1 MLNRMSG
8 LFFALVGV
16 LLLAWLTPNHTEIT
30 DFGWLKP
37 ATLPNILSV
46 IMIIGGL
53 LQTFLPTGKAELDG
67 ALTLR
72 AAIFLALCLAAL
84 LLMKYLGFLIVAPT
98 LAFVVMMII
107 GERRPLWMFI
117 GILLVP
123 TSLWA
128 IVVHVLER
136 SLP

>member
-1 MLNRMSG
+1 MPNRMSG

-16 LLLAWLTPNHTEIT
+16 LLLAWLTPHYTETT

-53 LQTFLPTGKAELDG
+53 IQTFLPTGRTELDG

-72 AAIFLALCLAAL
+72 TAGLLALCLIAL
-84 LLMKYLGFLIVAPT
+84 LLMKYLGFIIVAPT

-128 IVVHVLER
+128 IVVLVLER